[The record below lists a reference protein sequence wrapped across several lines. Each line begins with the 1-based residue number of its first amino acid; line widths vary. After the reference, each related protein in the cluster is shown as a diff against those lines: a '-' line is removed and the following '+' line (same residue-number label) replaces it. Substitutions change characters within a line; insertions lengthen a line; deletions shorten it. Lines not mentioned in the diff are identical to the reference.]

1 MAMISL
7 PMLGSAAGALIL
19 VIALLV
25 GLAAGARRLDLPG
38 RLGHGLQGT
47 LPSGA
52 RRSCRIDRART
63 LSVVE
68 LGGVRFAILS
78 GGASDQLLI
87 LPTSGER
94 DTS

>member
-1 MAMISL
+1 MIGL
-7 PMLGSAAGALIL
+7 PMLGSAAGALLL

-25 GLAAGARRLDLPG
+25 GLAAVARRIDLPG
-38 RLGHGLQGT
+38 RFGQG
-47 LPSGA
+47 PQGAVASGA

-68 LGGVRFAILS
+68 LSGVRFAILS

-87 LPTSGER
+87 LPASGER
-94 DTS
+94 DAS